1 MVKTFED
8 FAKTM
13 NNNANINFAA
23 IKDQRSIEEAE
34 DKANST
40 LKSGAVT
47 PDTAKPVTPDTAG
60 PEQTTSGFV
69 SQMDP
74 KKSYEQWVTDKGYG
88 DLDQEYADA
97 QNDLE
102 YEFMKESANYG
113 QKAEQLAQMGLM
125 NSGVSDVYQLGAFQ
139 NYTQAQNDLHNALIE
154 KKKARQAE
162 YNAYSDEY
170 DAALKAEEQAFNLQE
185 EAKAQQKQQILSEL
199 YSKYVG
205 SYSPKQA
212 ATIRADLAALG
223 YGDDYADELLGNLDN
238 TYNSMP
244 ETDRPDYFNAKQV
257 AAGIELEVFKDAD
270 GNLIQYTGSSDQQAL
285 VRKYLEANGMG
296 DKIDTVLAEL
306 SSSSYNNSAAAI
318 DDVITATSN
327 GDISVSASAYAEE
340 LKNIQNNSTW
350 SANQKRELSNK
361 LKEAALNEIDNI
373 VNGDDLGGGYM
384 FVGEDKATWD
394 ARDDGDKFL
403 LILDKVGALGKEG
416 VIGAKDADE
425 YFMSWLENQIDLI
438 KETEGFESE
447 DLTAIVEQIS
457 EFANKGYIS
466 KDYYLQRVVNAFDID
481 LSDKPEIRGV
491 PATITNEVVPSN
503 EDVENWSNTALEGMK
518 TSSEYNAYNTAV
530 NEWLTKGYISEEKAE
545 ELLKKAEA
553 KYASIS
559 PYSPS
564 VEARLNTYITD
575 FNSGANPVPAMAKP
589 DPGRSGY
596 YGTQGGNK

>member
-13 NNNANINFAA
+13 NNNANINFAV
-23 IKDQRSIEEAE
+23 IKDQRGIEEAE

-47 PDTAKPVTPDTAG
+47 PDTAKPVTPDTTE

-74 KKSYEQWVTDKGYG
+74 KKSFEQWVTDKGYG

-170 DAALKAEEQAFNLQE
+170 DAALKAEEHAFNLQE

-212 ATIRADLAALG
+212 NTVRADLAALG
-223 YGDDYADELLGNLDN
+223 YGDYADELLGNLDN
-238 TYNSMP
+238 TYNSMA

-257 AAGIELEVFKDAD
+257 AAGIELEVLKDSE
-270 GNLIQYTGSSDQQAL
+270 GNLIPYTGSADQKAL
-285 VRKYLEANGMG
+285 VKKYLEANGIG
-296 DKIDTVLAEL
+296 DQTNAVLAEL
-306 SSSSYNNSAAAI
+306 AQNHYDNSLTTYDQTLTAAQ
-318 DDVITATSN
+318 N
-327 GDISVSASAYAEE
+327 GDVSVSASAYADEM
-340 LKNIQNNSTW
+340 KSIQNNADWNERQKTIL
-350 SANQKRELSNK
+350 SAK
-361 LKEAALNEIDNI
+361 LRKSALAEINTI
-373 VNGDDLGGGYM
+373 INGTDLNDAYAFCG
-384 FVGEDKATWD
+384 VDKATWD
-394 ARDDGDKFL
+394 AKDDGDKML
-403 LILDKVGALGKEG
+403 MILDRIGGLKNAGVLSAPKVDIYFKEW
-416 VIGAKDADE
+416 AD
-425 YFMSWLENQIDLI
+425 SQIENIE
-438 KETEGFESE
+438 KEE
-447 DLTAIVEQIS
+447 DYQAFKEQVED
-457 EFANKGYIS
+457 FVNKGYFSIPNMLIE
-466 KDYYLQRVVNAFDID
+466 KAHEKILPQQIEEIKKQEAWNAF
-481 LSDKPEIRGV
+481 
-491 PATITNEVVPSN
+491 AQ
-503 EDVENWSNTALEGMK
+503 GM
-518 TSSEYNAYNTAV
+518 
-530 NEWLTKGYISEEKAE
+530 
-545 ELLKKAEA
+545 
-553 KYASIS
+553 
-559 PYSPS
+559 
-564 VEARLNTYITD
+564 
-575 FNSGANPVPAMAKP
+575 ANIGM
-589 DPGRSGY
+589 
-596 YGTQGGNK
+596 N

>member
-23 IKDQRSIEEAE
+23 IKDQRGTVEAE
-34 DKANST
+34 DNAKST
-40 LKSGAVT
+40 LKSGASSGVNANRTLEGVAAGGLAPTTGNNVSATTNATT
-47 PDTAKPVTPDTAG
+47 PATPTEPVTPDTAG

-170 DAALKAEEQAFNLQE
+170 DAALKAEEHAFNLQE

-212 ATIRADLAALG
+212 NTVRADLAALG
-223 YGDDYADELLGNLDN
+223 YGDYADELLGNLDN
-238 TYNSMP
+238 TYNSMA

-257 AAGIELEVFKDAD
+257 AAGIELEVLKDSE
-270 GNLIQYTGSSDQQAL
+270 GNLIPYTGSADQKAL
-285 VRKYLEANGMG
+285 VKKYLEANGMG
-296 DKIDTVLAEL
+296 DQTDAVLAEL
-306 SSSSYNNSAAAI
+306 AQNHYDNSLSAYDQTLTAAR
-318 DDVITATSN
+318 N
-327 GDISVSASAYAEE
+327 GDVSVSADAYVNEMESLRNNEDWDSNQKYELSDRLRKSALAEINTIVNGTDLSDAYAFVGVNETTWAQYDDGERMLIILDKIGE
-340 LKNIQNNSTW
+340 LKN
-350 SANQKRELSNK
+350 A
-361 LKEAALNEIDNI
+361 
-373 VNGDDLGGGYM
+373 
-384 FVGEDKATWD
+384 
-394 ARDDGDKFL
+394 
-403 LILDKVGALGKEG
+403 G
-416 VIGAKDADE
+416 VIGRGAADG
-425 YFMSWLENQIDLI
+425 YFKEWADSQIENIE
-438 KETEGFESE
+438 KEE
-447 DLTAIVEQIS
+447 DYQAFKEQVED
-457 EFANKGYIS
+457 FANKGYIS
-466 KDYYLQRVVNAFDID
+466 IPNMLIEKAHEKILPQQIEEIQKEESLNAF
-481 LSDKPEIRGV
+481 
-491 PATITNEVVPSN
+491 AQ
-503 EDVENWSNTALEGMK
+503 GM
-518 TSSEYNAYNTAV
+518 
-530 NEWLTKGYISEEKAE
+530 
-545 ELLKKAEA
+545 
-553 KYASIS
+553 
-559 PYSPS
+559 
-564 VEARLNTYITD
+564 
-575 FNSGANPVPAMAKP
+575 ANIGM
-589 DPGRSGY
+589 
-596 YGTQGGNK
+596 N

>member
-8 FAKTM
+8 FVKTM

-23 IKDQRSIEEAE
+23 IKDQRGTLEAE

-47 PDTAKPVTPDTAG
+47 PDTAKPVTPDTAE

-212 ATIRADLAALG
+212 NTIRADLAALG
-223 YGDDYADELLGNLDN
+223 YGDYADELIGNLDN

-270 GNLIQYTGSSDQQAL
+270 GNLIPYTGSADQKAL
-285 VRKYLEANGMG
+285 VKKYLEANGMG
-296 DKIDTVLAEL
+296 DKDKIDTVLAEL
-306 SSSSYNNSAAAI
+306 SNSSYNNSAAAI

-394 ARDDGDKFL
+394 ARDDGDKLL
-403 LILDKVGALGKEG
+403 LILDKVGALRKEG
-416 VIGAKDADE
+416 VIGGKDANE
-425 YFMSWLENQIDLI
+425 YFMSWLEIQLLLAASEEDIQALR
-438 KETEGFESE
+438 ESVQ
-447 DLTAIVEQIS
+447 D
-457 EFANKGYIS
+457 FADKNYIS
-466 KDYYLQRVVNAFDID
+466 KTHLFLDALDQRLV
-481 LSDKPEIRGV
+481 EIHGGAKV
-491 PATITNEVVPSN
+491 AILPTNEVIPSN

-518 TSSEYNAYNTAV
+518 TSSDYIAYNTAV
-530 NEWLTKGYISEEKAE
+530 NKWLTKGYISEEKAG
-545 ELLKKAEA
+545 ELLKKAKA
-553 KYASIS
+553 KYESIS
-559 PYSPS
+559 PYQIPTSSTSNTPYKTS
-564 VEARLNTYITD
+564 SITGIAR
-575 FNSGANPVPAMAKP
+575 SGANPVPAMAKP

-596 YGTQGGNK
+596 YGT

>member
-23 IKDQRSIEEAE
+23 TKDQRGTVEAE
-34 DKANST
+34 DKAKST
-40 LKSGAVT
+40 LKSGTSSGVNANRTLEGVAAGGLAPTTGNNVSNTTNTT
-47 PDTAKPVTPDTAG
+47 PPATPAEPVTPDTAE

-212 ATIRADLAALG
+212 ATVRADLAALG
-223 YGDDYADELLGNLDN
+223 YGDYADELLGNLDN
-238 TYNSMP
+238 TYNSMA

-306 SSSSYNNSAAAI
+306 SSSSYNNSATAI

-327 GDISVSASAYAEE
+327 GDISVSASAYADE
-340 LKNIQNNSTW
+340 LKNIQNNSSW
-350 SANQKRELSNK
+350 SMNQKRELGNK
-361 LKEAALNEIDNI
+361 LKEAALNEIDNL
-373 VNGDDLGGGYM
+373 VNGDDLSGGYM

-403 LILDKVGALGKEG
+403 LILDKVGALRKEG
-416 VIGAKDADE
+416 VIDIADADN
-425 YFMSWLENQIDLI
+425 YFKQWLDDQIVQIESNEDIEAL
-438 KETEGFESE
+438 KEQ
-447 DLTAIVEQIS
+447 VQ
-457 EFANKGYIS
+457 EFVNKGYV
-466 KDYYLQRVVNAFDID
+466 K
-481 LSDKPEIRGV
+481 
-491 PATITNEVVPSN
+491 T
-503 EDVENWSNTALEGMK
+503 TALMSK
-518 TSSEYNAYNTAV
+518 LNDQYAV
-530 NEWLTKGYISEEKAE
+530 VQEKEKQAQQAEQNRAEEKVLDVIE
-545 ELLKKAEA
+545 M
-553 KYASIS
+553 I
-559 PYSPS
+559 
-564 VEARLNTYITD
+564 
-575 FNSGANPVPAMAKP
+575 
-589 DPGRSGY
+589 
-596 YGTQGGNK
+596 GNALAQSKLS

>member
-23 IKDQRSIEEAE
+23 IKDQRGIEEAE

-47 PDTAKPVTPDTAG
+47 PDTAKPVTPDTTE

-74 KKSYEQWVTDKGYG
+74 KKSFEQWVTDKGYG

-139 NYTQAQNDLHNALIE
+139 NYTQAQNDLHNALID

-212 ATIRADLAALG
+212 NTVRADLAALG
-223 YGDDYADELLGNLDN
+223 YGDYADELIGNLDN
-238 TYNSMP
+238 TYNSMA

-270 GNLIQYTGSSDQQAL
+270 GNLIQYTGSSDQKAL

-296 DKIDTVLAEL
+296 DNIDTVLAEL
-306 SSSSYNNSAAAI
+306 SNSSYNNSATAI

-340 LKNIQNNSTW
+340 LNNIQNNSSW
-350 SANQKRELSNK
+350 SANQKRELGNK
-361 LKEAALNEIDNI
+361 LKEAALNEIDNL
-373 VNGDDLGGGYM
+373 VNGDDLGDGYM

-394 ARDDGDKFL
+394 ARDDGDKLL
-403 LILDKVGALGKEG
+403 LILDKVGALRKEG
-416 VIGAKDADE
+416 VIGGKDANE
-425 YFMSWLENQIDLI
+425 YFMSWLETQLLLAASEEDIQALR
-438 KETEGFESE
+438 ESVQ
-447 DLTAIVEQIS
+447 D
-457 EFANKGYIS
+457 FADKNYIS
-466 KDYYLQRVVNAFDID
+466 NTHLFVNALDQR
-481 LSDKPEIRGV
+481 LVEIHGGAKV
-491 PATITNEVVPSN
+491 AILPTNEVIPSN

-518 TSSEYNAYNTAV
+518 TSSDYNAYNTAV
-530 NEWLTKGYISEEKAE
+530 NEWLTKGYISEEKAG
-545 ELLKKAEA
+545 ELLKKAKA
-553 KYASIS
+553 KYDADIAPTQPPTSYTPNTPYKTSSINGI
-559 PYSPS
+559 
-564 VEARLNTYITD
+564 A
-575 FNSGANPVPAMAKP
+575 NSGANPVPAMAKP

-596 YGTQGGNK
+596 YGT